1 MNKQLLEKQEPGATT
16 FCNLFEASNLD
27 KLVVYC
33 LKKNV
38 SPNENPISW
47 DQVIATLDENSLLQV
62 VMHRIQRL
70 Q

>member
-38 SPNENPISW
+38 SPNENLFHG
-47 DQVIATLDENSLLQV
+47 TKSLP
-62 VMHRIQRL
+62 H
-70 Q
+70 